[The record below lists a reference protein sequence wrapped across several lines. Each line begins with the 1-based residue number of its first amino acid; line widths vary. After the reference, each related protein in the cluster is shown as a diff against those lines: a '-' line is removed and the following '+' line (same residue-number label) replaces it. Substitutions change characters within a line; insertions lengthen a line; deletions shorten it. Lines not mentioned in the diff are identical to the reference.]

1 MGKKSGLVM
10 SLVANRLAVSP
21 KAQVARS
28 RLIPQQNQRAR
39 RSCPKVR
46 LIISKCGSKFR
57 AAVSSRCAGKVK
69 FVSGQ
74 CRHEGMTKPN
84 VDGPRTVPVRSGHEV
99 DEAPERSLHHSIR
112 ARCEPRTVRGRA
124 PVRTLT

>member
-39 RSCPKVR
+39 RSCPKVC
-46 LIISKCGSKFR
+46 LIIPKCGLKFR
-57 AAVSSRCAGKVK
+57 APVSSRCAGEVK

-74 CRHEGMTKPN
+74 CRHERMSTPN
-84 VDGPRTVPVRSGHEV
+84 NDGPRTVPVRSGHEV
-99 DEAPERSLHHSIR
+99 HDEI
-112 ARCEPRTVRGRA
+112 
-124 PVRTLT
+124 